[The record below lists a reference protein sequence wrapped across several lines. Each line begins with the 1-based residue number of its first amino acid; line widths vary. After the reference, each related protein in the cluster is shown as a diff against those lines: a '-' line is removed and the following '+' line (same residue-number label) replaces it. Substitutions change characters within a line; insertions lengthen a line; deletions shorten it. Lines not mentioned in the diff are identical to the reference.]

1 MKRSFS
7 VSRVVFHPSALAVFS
22 GLLGALIG
30 FLLNRAAGGNTPQV
44 IWIALIFAM
53 LFSLSLTAWQV
64 YRQEQ
69 TGEQWMTM
77 LQEMVFQTYFLTLLA
92 DKPEISQLAQQRLGQ
107 VLKTL
112 TGEQQVSMVKFF
124 SHNGLS
130 ATFIGDALQ
139 GSSGLV
145 GADLQQMDLP
155 RIHLAQANLSR
166 VNFREANLREANLS
180 EATLY
185 RADLS
190 GANLSHARLTRT
202 DLRGVNLRGANL
214 VGADL
219 SESRMVMERAG
230 RDASAV
236 QVQVGAGRYPALRA
250 NLSHALL
257 SGARLREANLVGADL
272 GGANLQGADLTK
284 ANLSYANLQG
294 VDLSGATLTEA
305 ALIGANL
312 QGADLTEAT
321 LTEAALIG
329 ANLQGADLSG
339 ATLTGAVLDEA
350 DLRAA
355 KVSEEQLQMIVSG
368 KNVKREP

>member
-1 MKRSFS
+1 MKRSLS
-7 VSRVVFHPSALAVFS
+7 MSRVVFHPSALAVFS

-30 FLLNRAAGGNTPQV
+30 FLLNLASGGKTSQL
-44 IWIALIFAM
+44 IWIALIFAI
-53 LFSLSLTAWQV
+53 LFSLSITAWQV

-69 TGEQWMTM
+69 TGKQWMTM

-92 DKPEISQLAQQRLGQ
+92 DKPEISQMAQQRLGQ
-107 VLKTL
+107 VLQTL
-112 TGEQQVSMVKFF
+112 NGDQQVSMLKFF
-124 SHNGLS
+124 SHNGLP

-139 GSSGLV
+139 GSTGLV
-145 GADLQQMDLP
+145 GADLQQIGLP
-155 RIHLAQANLSR
+155 QIHLAGANLSR

-190 GANLSHARLTRT
+190 GANLSHARLTKT

-214 VGADL
+214 TGADL
-219 SESRMVMERAG
+219 SEARLAMEKAG
-230 RDASAV
+230 RDAPR
-236 QVQVGAGRYPALRA
+236 VQVGASLYPALRA

-257 SGARLREANLVGADL
+257 TQAKLREANLVGADL
-272 GGANLQGADLTK
+272 SGAQLQGVDLTR

-294 VDLSGATLTEA
+294 ADLSGATFTQA
-305 ALIGANL
+305 ALLGVNL
-312 QGADLTEAT
+312 QGADLTGAT

-339 ATLTGAVLDEA
+339 ATLTWAILDEA
-350 DLRAA
+350 DVRAA
-355 KVSEEQLQMIVSG
+355 KVTEEQLQTVVSG

>member
-1 MKRSFS
+1 MKRSLS
-7 VSRVVFHPSALAVFS
+7 MSRVVFHPSALAVFS

-30 FLLNRAAGGNTPQV
+30 FLLNLASGGKTSQL
-44 IWIALIFAM
+44 IWIALIFAI
-53 LFSLSLTAWQV
+53 LFSLSITAWQV

-69 TGEQWMTM
+69 TGKQWMTM

-92 DKPEISQLAQQRLGQ
+92 DKPEISQIAQQRLGQ
-107 VLKTL
+107 VLQTL
-112 TGEQQVSMVKFF
+112 NGDQQVSMLQFF
-124 SHNGLS
+124 SHNGLP

-139 GSSGLV
+139 GSTGLV
-145 GADLQQMDLP
+145 GADLQQIGLP
-155 RIHLAQANLSR
+155 QIHLAGANLSR

-190 GANLSHARLTRT
+190 GANLSHARLTKT
-202 DLRGVNLRGANL
+202 DLRGVNLREANL
-214 VGADL
+214 TGADL
-219 SESRMVMERAG
+219 SDARLALEKAG
-230 RDASAV
+230 RDAPR
-236 QVQVGAGRYPALRA
+236 VQVGASLYPALRA

-257 SGARLREANLVGADL
+257 TQAKLREANLVGADL
-272 GGANLQGADLTK
+272 SGAQLQGVDLTR

-294 VDLSGATLTEA
+294 ADLTGATLTQA
-305 ALIGANL
+305 ALLGVNL
-312 QGADLTEAT
+312 QGADLTGAT

-339 ATLTGAVLDEA
+339 ATLTWAILDEA
-350 DLRAA
+350 DVRAA
-355 KVSEEQLQMIVSG
+355 KVTEEQLQTIVSG

>member
-1 MKRSFS
+1 MKRSLS
-7 VSRVVFHPSALAVFS
+7 VSQVVFHPSTLAVFS
-22 GLLGALIG
+22 GLLGAIIG
-30 FLLNRAAGGNTPQV
+30 FLINRASGGNTSQV

-53 LFSLSLTAWQV
+53 LFSLSLTAWQG

-69 TGEQWMTM
+69 TGRQWMMM

-107 VLKTL
+107 VLKPL
-112 TGEQQVSMVKFF
+112 TGEQQVSMLQFF

-139 GSSGLV
+139 GSTGLV
-145 GADLQQMDLP
+145 GADLQQIDLP
-155 RIHLAQANLSR
+155 LIQLAQANLSR
-166 VNFREANLREANLS
+166 VNFREANLS
-180 EATLY
+180 DATLY

-214 VGADL
+214 SGADL
-219 SESRMVMERAG
+219 SESRMVMEKAG

-236 QVQVGAGRYPALRA
+236 QVQVGAGRYRALRA

-257 SGARLREANLVGADL
+257 SGAKLREANLVGADL
-272 GGANLQGADLTK
+272 SGANLQGVDLTK

-294 VDLSGATLTEA
+294 ADLTGATLTEA

-312 QGADLTEAT
+312 QRADLTEAT

-329 ANLQGADLSG
+329 ANLQGADLTG
-339 ATLTGAVLDEA
+339 ATLTWAILDEA
-350 DLRAA
+350 DVRAA
-355 KVSEEQLQMIVSG
+355 KVTEEQWQTVVSE
-368 KNVKREP
+368 KNMKREP